1 MNGVISANIKC
12 HHFYLLYITCILTF
26 LFISDFITSPV
37 HYLFFFFQSLQQR
50 LSKTQTNFI
59 ALTETEHLNKNVK
72 RHFTHYRHL
81 LLTNFYATTLIRDLQ
96 EIKWVWGDYNFH
108 DQDLDC
114 LENNIADT
122 FEN

>member
-1 MNGVISANIKC
+1 M
-12 HHFYLLYITCILTF
+12 TF
-26 LFISDFITSPV
+26 LYNIPF
-37 HYLFFFFQSLQQR
+37 HYLYFFQSLQER
-50 LSKTQTNFI
+50 LSKTRTSFVD
-59 ALTETEHLNKNVK
+59 LTETEHLNKNVK
-72 RHFTHYRHL
+72 RHFTHYRRL